1 MEVNVPV
8 SVGELLDKISIVEIK
23 IKNISDS
30 QKLEYLNKEF
40 NLLKE
45 KADDVKSINTQK
57 YDEFYSS
64 LLKTNSKLWEIEDDI
79 RDLENLKNF
88 DEAFV
93 SLARSVYITNDE
105 RFDIKNRINI
115 HFQSDVKE
123 EKDYEKYE

>member
-8 SVGELLDKISIVEIK
+8 SVGELLDKLSIVEIK

-79 RDLENLKNF
+79 RDLENLKKF

-105 RFDIKNRINI
+105 RFEIKTKINNFFGSSI
-115 HFQSDVKE
+115 VEQKE
-123 EKDYEKYE
+123 LKEY

>member
-8 SVGELLDKISIVEIK
+8 SVGELLDKLSIVEIK

-105 RFDIKNRINI
+105 RFEIKTKINNFFGSSI
-115 HFQSDVKE
+115 VEQKE
-123 EKDYEKYE
+123 LKKY

>member
-8 SVGELLDKISIVEIK
+8 SVGELLDKLSIVEIK

-45 KADDVKSINTQK
+45 KADDVKSMNTQK

-79 RDLENLKNF
+79 RDLENLKKF

-105 RFDIKNRINI
+105 RFEIKTKINNFFGSSI
-115 HFQSDVKE
+115 VEQKE
-123 EKDYEKYE
+123 LKEY

>member
-8 SVGELLDKISIVEIK
+8 SVGELLDKLSIVEIK

-105 RFDIKNRINI
+105 RFEIKTKINNFFGSSI
-115 HFQSDVKE
+115 VEQKE
-123 EKDYEKYE
+123 LKEY